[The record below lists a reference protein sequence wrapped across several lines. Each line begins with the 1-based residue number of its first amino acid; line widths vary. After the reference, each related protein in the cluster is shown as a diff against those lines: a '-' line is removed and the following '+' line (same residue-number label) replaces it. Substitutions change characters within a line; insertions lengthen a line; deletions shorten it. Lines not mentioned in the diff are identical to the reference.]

1 MSKTLVKMN
10 FDPEIAKDVGTDAAI
25 IFENICFWVWS
36 NKTKQEDRDDQP
48 SFNDGRWWT
57 YNSAKAFAMQFTWLS
72 TKQIWRNL
80 KKLEDCGYIVTG
92 NFNKV
97 KYDRTKWYSVNGKY
111 IGQERKIEIPKT
123 ENRNSDSDQPIPNG
137 NTNEKRESS
146 SLSKNRE
153 GLNREMEKYG
163 VTPKAMEKVM
173 RKYIS
178 WSESVGRKTSFDFF
192 VNNWLPKEEW
202 DISDYNSKRKGEVLL
217 AQAKG
222 TFA

>member
-36 NKTKQEDRDDQP
+36 NKTKQEDRNDQP

-123 ENRNSDSDQPIPNG
+123 ENRNSDSDQPIPNN
-137 NTNEKRESS
+137 NTNDKREREK
-146 SLSKNRE
+146 LSHSEVE
-153 GLNREMEKYG
+153 GLTKKYHI
-163 VTPKAMEKVM
+163 TLKALQKVHA
-173 RKYIS
+173 KYLGWCDLNGKNPS
-178 WSESVGRKTSFDFF
+178 KAYFL
-192 VNNWLPKEEW
+192 NNFLPREEW
-202 DISDYNSKRKGEVLL
+202 DISDLDGDGLL
-217 AQAKG
+217 ERVEG
-222 TFA
+222 LE